1 MARGGYCE
9 WFPLQFFR
17 TMSPSPSYK
26 LAVSALFAKYCWTRS
41 AIVQYDGVEFSSTAS
56 AWQEALESQTQVAV
70 QCQGVSKTTTQ
81 ILRFTGGVGD
91 FTSEGGITA
100 LLQKVLGTRFRIVI
114 ALAKAEYLKNL
125 ALQANGKVDC
135 TDGSCHEFILS
146 LGLC

>member
-1 MARGGYCE
+1 VAINLTCE
-9 WFPLQFFR
+9 LFPLQFFR
-17 TMSPSPSYK
+17 TVSPSPSYK
-26 LAVSALFAKYCWTRS
+26 VAVSALFVKYCWRRS

-81 ILRFTGGVGD
+81 ILKFTGGVGD
-91 FTSEGGITA
+91 FTNKVSIIA

-114 ALAKAEYLKNL
+114 ALAKAEYLTNL
-125 ALQANGKVDC
+125 ALQATGTVDC
-135 TDGSCHEFILS
+135 TDGFHKLLS